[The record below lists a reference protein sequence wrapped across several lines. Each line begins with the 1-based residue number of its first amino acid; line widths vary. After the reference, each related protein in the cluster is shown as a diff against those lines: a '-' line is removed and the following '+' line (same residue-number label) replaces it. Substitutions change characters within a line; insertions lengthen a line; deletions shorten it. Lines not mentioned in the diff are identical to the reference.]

1 MSRMDC
7 IIAPRVPRGLAHAV
21 EGLSREILRQKPRN
35 IYAFAAQHF
44 AKLVELRDKEHCRT
58 DEIVS
63 KILDCKSVNR
73 ECDNIL
79 DWAGFNKNV
88 VDGNNDV
95 GDVRN
100 WNDRFFVCKYDNWM
114 EKEMIST
121 IKERRETNAI
131 PKKKKREMGTG
142 IGWSIN
148 QTVKV
153 LKKHEY
159 ATCRVE
165 ESENLCDIR
174 SKRREFEKISPDH
187 IDNDS
192 HQLSRKII
200 CGQCF
205 RSMSTDNISLKRNI
219 KDEEVKEKR
228 KKLRNFALD
237 KYGISKIE
245 EKCEKC
251 ERNAYNL
258 IRQKSADQIERTC
271 IHFKCGNGDGNI
283 VGRRRSRSLV
293 NNEGGK
299 ESNRNVE
306 EYRRE
311 LRWQY
316 GIESGIFRNLKEQWR
331 RITIE
336 DEETEMRKLEEKL
349 NDTEKEGV
357 EKLGLRLGKKCEK
370 EELKNNEMEE
380 DTFNDK
386 SRNNEISN
394 DVTNKMMTSIDRIDV
409 SVMLP
414 SVITRPSSSGKF
426 STGRNIANYEFDERN
441 NTNNFTLPP
450 ISNDGSKPMKKEND
464 LTLPFLSNETDMR
477 LNEET
482 IRYRGREES
491 NSNRNRKDIEITA
504 NIDYD
509 SKAIEKE
516 HESENSKSDAND
528 DNDSWKYHWDK
539 CEENGIVTGEKME
552 QNTDEIQIL
561 RELEILESSN
571 LQMETE
577 IEETFKD
584 SLNVTP
590 DSLEYLKKEE
600 EEMKEE
606 KEEEEEEKKE
616 QYRLNELER
625 KLMEIETVEKSIENT
640 LASSRTISTFNKE
653 LEDSCLIKCN
663 IERNLESQVLESV
676 CKIDNENDTIII
688 ENETR
693 KQAVGEG
700 DEWTRKNLD
709 KSERVKSGESEEYN
723 IEIESM
729 EKSEK
734 NCSDDVEI
742 FIRSDNNDEIVSS
755 VRETCNHSPR
765 REIDLSCY
773 ILTEGSPCEIPETV
787 TTVIIPDKIEFEMDE
802 TNGENITNDIVVN
815 DVPCWNKE
823 KEYRDNRTN
832 PFGEYV
838 EHLETIDDDH
848 SSSVHAH
855 FLQDIKNTV
864 YRTSSL
870 YQEDLLGNIKEE
882 EENEREKFCNVTE
895 QRSIDYTSDSSQ
907 AKSSSCNEQYK
918 IDTTNDT
925 FHVFTNDAS
934 LRERGKKEER
944 ETWRSDRWDEFSL
957 SFEQTELKL
966 PEFSLNCSR
975 DIETSTSSIQ
985 GNDSK
990 NFDDDDDRSEKGNDD
1005 NVTLYEDENTFIGC
1019 KDEQP
1024 IEEISLEKNECFQ
1037 EELFIEQPPKNE
1049 AIEDKRN
1056 KIETSKFEDDKS
1068 IDMSVVYDKYGNDSR
1083 FVEEEIARELIQN
1096 FILDASIIWENEN
1109 ESRDMTVFPLK
1120 DPISSTCKSG
1130 LNDFAIECHPFVQ
1143 GSTLET
1149 TSDHLSYREEI
1160 DNDIRSCDEQ
1170 IIKEKKKN
1178 EVEGRENGQET
1189 TEEKE
1194 EKEKASIFFFLF
1206 YI

>member
-1 MSRMDC
+1 MSRMEC

-79 DWAGFNKNV
+79 DWSGFNKNV

-100 WNDRFFVCKYDNWM
+100 WNDRFFVCKYDNCM
-114 EKEMIST
+114 EKEMTST
-121 IKERRETNAI
+121 IKERRETNMI
-131 PKKKKREMGTG
+131 PKKKKREIGTG

-174 SKRREFEKISPDH
+174 SKRREIEKISPDH
-187 IDNDS
+187 IDHGS
-192 HQLSRKII
+192 HQLSKKII

-205 RSMSTDNISLKRNI
+205 RSMSADNISLRRNI

-237 KYGISKIE
+237 KYGISKIG

-251 ERNAYNL
+251 ERNACNL

-271 IHFKCGNGDGNI
+271 IHFKCGNGDGNFF

-299 ESNRNVE
+299 ESNGNVE
-306 EYRRE
+306 EYRRAQ
-311 LRWQY
+311 RWQH
-316 GIESGIFRNLKEQWR
+316 GIEGGIFRNLKEQWR
-331 RITIE
+331 SIMIE
-336 DEETEMRKLEEKL
+336 DEETEMRKLGEKL

-357 EKLGLRLGKKCEK
+357 AKLSLRLGKKHEK

-394 DVTNKMMTSIDRIDV
+394 DVTSIDRIDI

-414 SVITRPSSSGKF
+414 SVITRPPSSGKS

-450 ISNDGSKPMKKEND
+450 ISSDGSKPMKKEND
-464 LTLPFLSNETDMR
+464 LTLPFLSNETDIR

-482 IRYRGREES
+482 MRCRGREES
-491 NSNRNRKDIEITA
+491 NSNRNRKDIEVIA
-504 NIDYD
+504 NIDYE
-509 SKAIEKE
+509 SKAFEKE
-516 HESENSKSDAND
+516 HESENSKSD
-528 DNDSWKYHWDK
+528 DNDSWKYHWHK
-539 CEENGIVTGEKME
+539 CEENGVTGQKME
-552 QNTDEIQIL
+552 QNTDEIQVL
-561 RELEILESSN
+561 GELEILESSN

-600 EEMKEE
+600 NEIKEEE
-606 KEEEEEEKKE
+606 KEEEEEEKQE
-616 QYRLNELER
+616 QYRSNELER

-640 LASSRTISTFNKE
+640 LASSQTISTFNKN
-653 LEDSCLIKCN
+653 LEESCLIKCN
-663 IERNLESQVLESV
+663 IERNLESQVLET
-676 CKIDNENDTIII
+676 KTDNENDTMII
-688 ENETR
+688 ENETKR
-693 KQAVGEG
+693 QVACEGE
-700 DEWTRKNLD
+700 EWTNLD
-709 KSERVKSGESEEYN
+709 KSERVDGKGEEYN

-734 NCSDDVEI
+734 NCSDDGEI
-742 FIRSDNNDEIVSS
+742 FIRGDNNNEIVSN
-755 VRETCNHSPR
+755 VRGTCDHSSR

-773 ILTEGSPCEIPETV
+773 VLTEGSPCEIPESV

-802 TNGENITNDIVVN
+802 TNGENITNDN
-815 DVPCWNKE
+815 DVPCWNKRE
-823 KEYRDNRTN
+823 KEYRD

-838 EHLETIDDDH
+838 EHSETIDNDH

-882 EENEREKFCNVTE
+882 EENEKEKFCNVTE
-895 QRSIDYTSDSSQ
+895 RSVDYTSDSSQ
-907 AKSSSCNEQYK
+907 AKPSSCNERYK
-918 IDTTNDT
+918 VDMTNDT
-925 FHVFTNDAS
+925 FHVSTSDAT
-934 LRERGKKEER
+934 LREKEKKEEG
-944 ETWRSDRWDEFSL
+944 ETWRSDRSNEGDEFSS
-957 SFEQTELKL
+957 SFEQIGLKL

-985 GNDSK
+985 GNDSR
-990 NFDDDDDRSEKGNDD
+990 NFDDDDRSEKGNDD
-1005 NVTLYEDENTFIGC
+1005 DVTLYEDENTSIDC
-1019 KDEQP
+1019 KDKQP
-1024 IEEISLEKNECFQ
+1024 IEEISLEKNECFR
-1037 EELFIEQPPKNE
+1037 EELFIEQPLKDDT
-1049 AIEDKRN
+1049 IEDKRN
-1056 KIETSKFEDDKS
+1056 EIETSKFEDDKS
-1068 IDMSVVYDKYGNDSR
+1068 IEMPVVYDKYGNDSR

-1096 FILDASIIWENEN
+1096 FILDASIIWENV

-1130 LNDFAIECHPFVQ
+1130 LNDFAIEFHPSVQ
-1143 GSTLET
+1143 ESTLET
-1149 TSDHLSYREEI
+1149 TTIDHLSYREEI

-1170 IIKEKKKN
+1170 IINEKKKN
-1178 EVEGRENGQET
+1178 EVEGRENEQET
-1189 TEEKE
+1189 SKEKEEKKE
-1194 EKEKASIFFFLF
+1194 KGEKEKASIFFFFFIFENLT
-1206 YI
+1206 IRII

>member
-73 ECDNIL
+73 EYDNIL

-88 VDGNNDV
+88 VDGNNDI
-95 GDVRN
+95 GDVKN
-100 WNDRFFVCKYDNWM
+100 WNDLFFVCKYDNWM
-114 EKEMIST
+114 EKEMTST
-121 IKERRETNAI
+121 IKERRETNVI

-159 ATCRVE
+159 ATCHIE
-165 ESENLCDIR
+165 ESENLCDVR
-174 SKRREFEKISPDH
+174 SKRREIEKINLDH
-187 IDNDS
+187 TDHGS
-192 HQLSRKII
+192 HQFSRKII

-205 RSMSTDNISLKRNI
+205 RSVSADNISLRRNI

-228 KKLRNFALD
+228 KKLRNLALD

-251 ERNAYNL
+251 ERNACNL

-293 NNEGGK
+293 NNEDGK
-299 ESNRNVE
+299 ESNGNLE
-306 EYRRE
+306 EYRRAQ
-311 LRWQY
+311 RWQY
-316 GIESGIFRNLKEQWR
+316 GIEGGMFRNLKEQWR
-331 RITIE
+331 RIMIE

-357 EKLGLRLGKKCEK
+357 AKLSLRLGKKYEK

-380 DTFNDK
+380 GTFNDK

-394 DVTNKMMTSIDRIDV
+394 DVTNKMMTSIDRIDI
-409 SVMLP
+409 SVTLP
-414 SVITRPSSSGKF
+414 SVITRPPSSGKS
-426 STGRNIANYEFDERN
+426 STGRNIANHERN

-450 ISNDGSKPMKKEND
+450 ISSDGSKPMKKEND
-464 LTLPFLSNETDMR
+464 LTLPFLSNETDIR

-482 IRYRGREES
+482 MRCRGREES
-491 NSNRNRKDIEITA
+491 NSNRNRKDIEIIA
-504 NIDYD
+504 NTDYD

-516 HESENSKSDAND
+516 HESENSKSDD
-528 DNDSWKYHWDK
+528 DNDSWKYHWHK
-539 CEENGIVTGEKME
+539 CEENGVVTREKME
-552 QNTDEIQIL
+552 QNTDEIHVL
-561 RELEILESSN
+561 EELEILESSN
-571 LQMETE
+571 LEQME

-590 DSLEYLKKEE
+590 DSLEYSKKEE
-600 EEMKEE
+600 KEM
-606 KEEEEEEKKE
+606 KEEEEEEKE
-616 QYRLNELER
+616 EYRSNELER

-653 LEDSCLIKCN
+653 LEESRLIKCN
-663 IERNLESQVLESV
+663 IERNLASQVLESV
-676 CKIDNENDTIII
+676 CKTDTENDNENDTIII

-693 KQAVGEG
+693 RQAVCEG

-709 KSERVKSGESEEYN
+709 KSERVGEESEEYN

-734 NCSDDVEI
+734 NCSEI
-742 FIRSDNNDEIVSS
+742 FKGDNNNEIVSN
-755 VRETCNHSPR
+755 VRGTCDYSSK

-773 ILTEGSPCEIPETV
+773 VLTEGSPCEIPEIV

-802 TNGENITNDIVVN
+802 TNDENITNDVVGN
-815 DVPCWNKE
+815 DVPCSNKRE
-823 KEYRDNRTN
+823 KEYRDDRAD

-838 EHLETIDDDH
+838 ERSETMDDDH

-855 FLQDIKNTV
+855 FLQDIKNTI

-895 QRSIDYTSDSSQ
+895 RSVDYASDSSQ
-907 AKSSSCNEQYK
+907 TKPSSCNDEEEYK
-918 IDTTNDT
+918 VDTTNDT
-925 FHVFTNDAS
+925 FHVFTSDAS

-944 ETWRSDRWDEFSL
+944 ETWRSDRWDEFSPSL
-957 SFEQTELKL
+957 EQTGLKL
-966 PEFSLNCSR
+966 PEFSSNSR
-975 DIETSTSSIQ
+975 DIETSTSSIEE
-985 GNDSK
+985 NDSR
-990 NFDDDDDRSEKGNDD
+990 NFDDDDRSKKGNDD
-1005 NVTLYEDENTFIGC
+1005 ITLHEDESTFIDC
-1019 KDEQP
+1019 KDKQP
-1024 IEEISLEKNECFQ
+1024 IEEISLEKNECFR
-1037 EELFIEQPPKNE
+1037 EEVFIEQPPKDE
-1049 AIEDKRN
+1049 TIEDERN
-1056 KIETSKFEDDKS
+1056 KTETSKFEDDKS
-1068 IDMSVVYDKYGNDSR
+1068 IDIPVVCDKYGNDSR
-1083 FVEEEIARELIQN
+1083 FVEEEIAKELIQN
-1096 FILDASIIWENEN
+1096 FILDASIIWENV
-1109 ESRDMTVFPLK
+1109 ESRDVTVFPLK
-1120 DPISSTCKSG
+1120 DPISSTCESG
-1130 LNDFAIECHPFVQ
+1130 LNDFAIKFHPSVQ
-1143 GSTLET
+1143 ESTLET
-1149 TSDHLSYREEI
+1149 TIDHLSYREEI
-1160 DNDIRSCDEQ
+1160 DDIRSCDEQ

-1178 EVEGRENGQET
+1178 EVEERENEQET
-1189 TEEKE
+1189 CEEKE
-1194 EKEKASIFFFLF
+1194 ETEKAKASIFLSFSYLKIFENLT
-1206 YI
+1206 IRI